1 MHTLMIE
8 RFQPNNKTFSE
19 LTSSGRV
26 NLISNEVIK
35 KLLLELE
42 QLYQTNEFGIEHKT
56 FDYQEYI
63 SQPIVQHTDVQKLN
77 YIFNN
82 YKSAEE
88 LAIKAEDFDAL
99 FQSKKYKNGCI
110 ITNSMNEYVLI
121 YLQQIEDKSKKVLDL
136 IDQELI
142 NVDKSI

>member
-1 MHTLMIE
+1 MQCEIKQATRAPIE
-8 RFQPNNKTFSE
+8 ARFSCCQ
-19 LTSSGRV
+19 
-26 NLISNEVIK
+26 
-35 KLLLELE
+35 
-42 QLYQTNEFGIEHKT
+42 
-56 FDYQEYI
+56 
-63 SQPIVQHTDVQKLN
+63 VQHTDVQKLN